1 MKKFM
6 STVLAMLLCVGLLS
20 GCGTTLEGEDSV
32 VYVDKK
38 GTVYSLD
45 VEALDQDY
53 YDSEELEEYVNE
65 AVSQYTSVNGSGS
78 VKVNSLTVENGVAKL
93 SMKYKTAADYTSFN
107 GIELYQGNIV
117 DALAAGYVFDGDFA
131 KVEEGNVV
139 GSATKQEIYEQDDLK
154 VVIIRANTDVKI
166 EGEICYVSC
175 ENVKLTG
182 ADSVSIRQGYYLENG
197 ATEAV
202 AAEVLATEQVEE
214 NTESVYEEMTQ
225 PEVVEDGAFE
235 TEVYTFII
243 YK

>member
-1 MKKFM
+1 MKKFV

-45 VEALDQDY
+45 VEAMDQDY
-53 YDSEELEEYVNE
+53 YDSEELEAYVDEVVN
-65 AVSQYTSVNGSGS
+65 QYTSEHGSGS

-93 SMKYKTAADYTSFN
+93 NMKYKTATDYTNFN
-107 GIELYQGNIV
+107 GIELYQGDIV
-117 DALAAGYVFDGDFA
+117 SALAAGYVFDGDFA
-131 KVEEGNVV
+131 KVEDGRVV
-139 GSATKQEIYEQDDLK
+139 GIATKQEIYSQEDLK
-154 VVIIRANTDVKI
+154 VVVIRANTDVKI

-182 ADSVSIRQGYYLENG
+182 ADSVSIREGYYLENG
-197 ATEAV
+197 ATEEV
-202 AAEVLATEQVEE
+202 AAEVSATEQVEE
-214 NTESVYEEMTQ
+214 NTESTYVETSQ
-225 PEVVEDGAFE
+225 AEVVEDGAFE
-235 TEVYTFII
+235 TEVYTFIV

>member
-1 MKKFM
+1 MKKFV
-6 STVLAMLLCVGLLS
+6 SIVLAMMLCAGLLS
-20 GCGTTLEGEDSV
+20 GCGVSLDGESSV

-45 VEALDQDY
+45 VEAMDQDY
-53 YDSEELEEYVNE
+53 YDSEELEAYVDE
-65 AVSQYTSVNGSGS
+65 VVSQYTSENGSGS

-93 SMKYKTAADYTSFN
+93 SMKYKTATDYTNFN

-117 DALAAGYVFDGDFA
+117 EALAAGYVFDGDFA
-131 KVEEGNVV
+131 KVEDGMVV
-139 GSATKQEIYEQDDLK
+139 GTATKQEIYSQEELN
-154 VVIIRANTDVKI
+154 VVIIRANTDVQI

-182 ADSVSIRQGYYLENG
+182 TDSVSIREGYYLENG

-202 AAEVLATEQVEE
+202 VAEVPGTEQVTES
-214 NTESVYEEMTQ
+214 TESVASTQ
-225 PEVVEDGAFE
+225 TEVIEDGAFE
-235 TEVYTFII
+235 TEVYTFIV